1 MATKYKPGDEYASLL
16 DRVCQRGEPQ
26 DWALYAAALDYLMD
40 STQDLNLLA
49 DRYSNM
55 HCVSVCPHEIEELA
69 GEMYARDQVMT
80 HKTVGE
86 GE

>member
-1 MATKYKPGDEYASLL
+1 MATKYKTGDEYASLL

-49 DRYSNM
+49 DRYSDM
-55 HCVSVCPHEIEELA
+55 YFVLVCPNQIEELA

-80 HKTVGE
+80 NNTVGE